1 MDAVGLFGKPRLDRL
16 SPELEREFR
25 ASNEASDARQ
35 NFYALVI
42 VLPLYALYALVDAIT
57 LSNPREAVVIRIAFA
72 ALASAPALAIRFM
85 PLSRHHEL
93 LTVFSVILMGLGV
106 NILIWRDP
114 GLDHNYYV
122 ALIQGGIFVSF
133 LARLTFLQSVCV
145 LMTFL
150 CGFGAAVLDKQPRDE
165 AALQIFILLTMFS
178 MCAFGIHLM
187 QSLRRRDFL
196 KSKKIAEQNHQ
207 LNALLDDVRQDNA
220 RKVAAMNLL
229 VHFVKTP
236 IHQIVGFTDV
246 IRRQIEHPEA
256 AEKLGETLESAAFIQ
271 SASRDLSRNV
281 SRLLAYY
288 RLDDKAAAKPDLV
301 ELDALILDHAER
313 LDRAPALKLH
323 KVAIV
328 NRREIISDAMQTMID
343 RYADN
348 QESSALVEVRLE
360 RVEGAA
366 LIVFIDAGP
375 ALSDEEFARQTK
387 PLDKLDHYLTANGS
401 SMLLG
406 LRTVA
411 RAVEICGGS
420 MTHRWEDGRNVYF
433 IKLRD
438 LAAAQE
444 TLTVQVA

>member
-1 MDAVGLFGKPRLDRL
+1 MSQDERITPLLRQFEDPEIEQDFRKFVFKENLATNRLGVSVGVPLF
-16 SPELEREFR
+16 F
-25 ASNEASDARQ
+25 
-35 NFYALVI
+35 
-42 VLPLYALYALVDAIT
+42 LYAILDFINLEHPVVAVAVRVAATLLCALMIMGMYHRALARFHEELTAMVVVVLGSAMT
-57 LSNPREAVVIRIAFA
+57 LIIWREPSLDNAYYIGLIQAGVFLTFLSRMVTYKAFA
-72 ALASAPALAIRFM
+72 ALIWIVVMFAFAVRNKEDVKQAVLQTF
-85 PLSRHHEL
+85 
-93 LTVFSVILMGLGV
+93 ILM
-106 NILIWRDP
+106 
-114 GLDHNYYV
+114 
-122 ALIQGGIFVSF
+122 
-133 LARLTFLQSVCV
+133 
-145 LMTFL
+145 
-150 CGFGAAVLDKQPRDE
+150 
-165 AALQIFILLTMFS
+165 TMFAIF
-178 MCAFGIHLM
+178 AFGIVVADGM
-187 QSLRRRDFL
+187 RRKDFL
-196 KSKKIAEQNHQ
+196 KSRTIAIQNEK
-207 LNALLDDVRQDNA
+207 LNRMLADVRQDNA

-271 SASRDLSRNV
+271 AASRDLSRNV

-288 RLDDKAAAKPDLV
+288 RLDDKAGAQPDLV

-313 LDRAPALKLH
+313 LDRAPAMKLH

-328 NRREIISDAMQTMID
+328 NRREIIGDAMQTMID

-348 QESSALVEVRLE
+348 QESSTLVEIRLE

-366 LIVFIDAGP
+366 LIVFIDEGP

-420 MTHRWEDGRNVYF
+420 IRYRREDRRNVFF
-433 IKLRD
+433 IEVRD
-438 LAAAQE
+438 LAATQD
-444 TLTVQVA
+444 VAAVA